1 MEADE
6 EQESEHK
13 GETEQNFSLFNA
25 TYKKTLAMVVCDVQK
40 MECMIHR
47 CHKCP
52 TYTAQREYVELKF
65 QEYDI

>member
-47 CHKCP
+47 CHKYP
-52 TYTAQREYVELKF
+52 TYTA
-65 QEYDI
+65 